1 MDGNAETRA
10 AAVQSMLRT
19 LRQSADLDPENLV
32 STFVCLVMVQVLMSI
47 VSFFPGVSTFCVPR
61 TCTRSF
67 YRRPQS
73 IVLRSGGPS
82 PSPAT
87 RSVHVRQG
95 YLRSG
100 RLEARPSFP
109 CYPAHASVLPRFTPV
124 TCNFTRC
131 RRGRLLTCDL
141 SILTVLKAEIP
152 HCASGMGNC

>member
-1 MDGNAETRA
+1 MGGNAETRA

-87 RSVHVRQG
+87 QSVHVRQG